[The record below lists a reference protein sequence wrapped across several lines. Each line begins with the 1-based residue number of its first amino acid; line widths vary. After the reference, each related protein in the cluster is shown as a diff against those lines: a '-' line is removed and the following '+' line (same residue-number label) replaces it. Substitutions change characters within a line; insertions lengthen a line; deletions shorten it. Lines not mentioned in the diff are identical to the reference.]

1 MAAMSALAE
10 HPERVQDIMI
20 SDDKEEAG
28 IYAMNMYNLG
38 IPFTQIVD
46 DRMPMR
52 SNGQSLFAGIGQDG
66 SFWAMIV
73 EKMFAKWYGNW
84 EHLVGGWMN
93 LAVAAL
99 NGSPWV
105 THIHNNNSHDQIWD
119 YINNADQ
126 DRDIITA
133 ASQFCGSHDSSTD
146 QGVACSHAY
155 TLISSHVVQDPAG
168 NDIRLFKMRNP
179 WGAEQYGGDWSDN
192 WSGWTPEFQAQLPEI
207 HEFANDGVF
216 YIDLDSYMVNFS
228 RTQINQDTSDW
239 NLKWFLMQDDPA
251 EAARATTECGGNCT
265 KHQIRITNNGADQAF
280 HVGGHV
286 WQDRTYA
293 WRNATPLTSACPD
306 MYSWP

>member
-1 MAAMSALAE
+1 
-10 HPERVQDIMI
+10 
-20 SDDKEEAG
+20 
-28 IYAMNMYNLG
+28 
-38 IPFTQIVD
+38 
-46 DRMPMR
+46 
-52 SNGQSLFAGIGQDG
+52 
-66 SFWAMIV
+66 MIV

-105 THIHNNNSHDQIWD
+105 THIHTQNTHDQIWD

-228 RTQINQDTSDW
+228 RT
-239 NLKWFLMQDDPA
+239 
-251 EAARATTECGGNCT
+251 
-265 KHQIRITNNGADQAF
+265 
-280 HVGGHV
+280 
-286 WQDRTYA
+286 
-293 WRNATPLTSACPD
+293 
-306 MYSWP
+306 